1 MAIKTSN
8 ITFTIS
14 DVYSDFDGS
23 LPRQSDGDIK
33 RITDYDS
40 VKASIR
46 NILQTSKGSRR
57 MMPDFGASLE
67 RYLFEPIDDNTSQRI
82 GSCIL
87 EELLFWEPRITVE
100 NVNIEADYD
109 NLQYTITLSFTIEG
123 AGTQNVE
130 RMIFVL
136 RRT

>member
-8 ITFTIS
+8 IIFTIK
-14 DVYSDFDGS
+14 DVYSDFDRD
-23 LPRQSDGDIK
+23 LARQSDGDVK
-33 RITDYDS
+33 RITDYDA
-40 VKASIR
+40 VKGAIR

-67 RYLFEPIDDNTSQRI
+67 RFLFEPMDDNTSRRI
-82 GSCIL
+82 GAMLL
-87 EELLFWEPRITVE
+87 EELTFWEPRIVVE

-123 AGTQNVE
+123 AGTQNIE
-130 RMIFVL
+130 RLIFVL
-136 RRT
+136 RRA

>member
-1 MAIKTSN
+1 MIKTSK
-8 ITFTIS
+8 ITFIIK
-14 DVYSDFDGS
+14 DVYSDFDGEMS
-23 LPRQSDGDIK
+23 RQSDGDVK
-33 RITDYDS
+33 RVTDYDA
-40 VKASIR
+40 VKGAIR

-67 RYLFEPIDDNTSQRI
+67 KFLFEPMDSNTSQRI
-82 GSCIL
+82 GAAIL
-87 EELLFWEPRITVE
+87 EELTFWEPRIIVE

-109 NLQYTITLSFTIEG
+109 NLQYIITLSFTIEG
-123 AGTQNVE
+123 AGTQNIE

>member
-1 MAIKTSN
+1 MIKTSK
-8 ITFTIS
+8 ITFTIK
-14 DVYSDFDGS
+14 DVYSDFDGEMS
-23 LPRQSDGDIK
+23 RQSDGDVK

-67 RYLFEPIDDNTSQRI
+67 KFLFEPMDDNTARRI
-82 GSCIL
+82 GATIL
-87 EELLFWEPRITVE
+87 EELTYWEPRIVVE

-109 NLQYTITLSFTIEG
+109 NLQYNISLSFTIEG
-123 AGTQNVE
+123 AGTQNIE
-130 RMIFVL
+130 RLIFVL

>member
-8 ITFTIS
+8 ITFTIL
-14 DVYSDFDGS
+14 DVYSDFDGG

-40 VKASIR
+40 VKASIK
-46 NILQTSKGSRR
+46 NILQTSKGTRR
-57 MMPDFGASLE
+57 MLPDFGANLE
-67 RYLFEPIDDNTSQRI
+67 QFLFEPMDSITSRRI
-82 GSCIL
+82 GAIIL
-87 EELLFWEPRITVE
+87 EELTAWEPRIVIE
-100 NVNIEADYD
+100 NVNIDADYD

-123 AGTQNVE
+123 AGTQNIE

-136 RRT
+136 RRA

>member
-1 MAIKTSN
+1 MIKTSK
-8 ITFTIS
+8 ITFTIK
-14 DVYSDFDGS
+14 DVYSDFDGEMT
-23 LPRQSDGDIK
+23 RQSDGDVK

-40 VKASIR
+40 VKASVR

-67 RYLFEPIDDNTSQRI
+67 KFLFEPMDDNTSQRI
-82 GSCIL
+82 GACIL
-87 EELLFWEPRITVE
+87 EELTFWEPRITIE

-109 NLQYTITLSFTIEG
+109 NLQYMITLSFTIEG
-123 AGTQNVE
+123 AGTQNIE

>member
-1 MAIKTSN
+1 MIKTSK
-8 ITFTIS
+8 ITFTIK
-14 DVYSDFDGS
+14 DVYSDFDGEMS
-23 LPRQSDGDIK
+23 RQSDGDVK
-33 RITDYDS
+33 RVTDYDA
-40 VKASIR
+40 VKGAIR

-67 RYLFEPIDDNTSQRI
+67 KFLFEPMDSNTSQRI
-82 GSCIL
+82 GAAIL
-87 EELLFWEPRITVE
+87 EELTFWEPRIIVE

-109 NLQYTITLSFTIEG
+109 NLQYIITLSFTIEG
-123 AGTQNVE
+123 AGTQNIE